1 MKFQHENATF
11 SLYEIHE
18 KTLLHAKS
26 FAILHRMGYRSFHN
40 LVNLCQKTGKVM
52 TGRYGI
58 AVLCLWVLSVTM
70 FIGQVQAKTEEL
82 KGFKDWMI
90 YKQETAKGR
99 ICFMSSVPKELRG
112 DYDRANRGETR
123 VFVSHGPGKAER
135 DVVSVLAGYRYK
147 KQSEV
152 DFSIDKKSATLFT
165 LDNRAWSQGP
175 EDDMRLVASMK
186 RGSKLIVT
194 GVSSRNN
201 KTIDEYSLSG
211 FTAAKNFLD
220 KACP

>member
-1 MKFQHENATF
+1 
-11 SLYEIHE
+11 
-18 KTLLHAKS
+18 
-26 FAILHRMGYRSFHN
+26 
-40 LVNLCQKTGKVM
+40 M
-52 TGRYGI
+52 TGRYSI
-58 AVLCLWVLSVTM
+58 TVLCLWILVVALGT
-70 FIGQVQAKTEEL
+70 GQVEAKTEEL
-82 KGFKDWMI
+82 KGFKDWTV

-99 ICFMSSVPKELRG
+99 ICFMSSVPKKLLG

-123 VFVSHGPGKAER
+123 VFVTHGPGKAER
-135 DVVSVLAGYRYK
+135 DVVSVLAGYRYR
-147 KQSEV
+147 KQTEV

-175 EDDMRLVASMK
+175 EDDMKLVAAMK

-194 GVSSRNN
+194 GMSSRNN

>member
-1 MKFQHENATF
+1 FKHENATF
-11 SLYEIHE
+11 SLYEFHE
-18 KTLLHAKS
+18 KALLHAKS

-52 TGRYGI
+52 TGRNGI
-58 AVLCLWVLSVTM
+58 AFLCLWVLSVTM
-70 FIGQVQAKTEEL
+70 VTGQVHAKTEEL

-175 EDDMRLVASMK
+175 EDDMRLVAAMK

-211 FTAAKNFLD
+211 FTAAKNF
-220 KACP
+220 PG

>member
-1 MKFQHENATF
+1 MQVLNSPEPTCRITI
-11 SLYEIHE
+11 SLYS
-18 KTLLHAKS
+18 APVDGS
-26 FAILHRMGYRSFHN
+26 GSASSFHGSAAGQDHAAN
-40 LVNLCQKTGKVM
+40 HCRPKLSSPHRA
-52 TGRYGI
+52 GRSTPNQDGPDRQ
-58 AVLCLWVLSVTM
+58 LWYRR
-70 FIGQVQAKTEEL
+70 K
-82 KGFKDWMI
+82 
-90 YKQETAKGR
+90 
-99 ICFMSSVPKELRG
+99 PLRG

-175 EDDMRLVASMK
+175 EDDMRLVAAMK

>member
-1 MKFQHENATF
+1 
-11 SLYEIHE
+11 
-18 KTLLHAKS
+18 
-26 FAILHRMGYRSFHN
+26 
-40 LVNLCQKTGKVM
+40 M
-52 TGRYGI
+52 TGRYGV
-58 AVLCLWVLSVTM
+58 AVLCLWIVAMVVVT
-70 FIGQVQAKTEEL
+70 GQVQAKTEEL
-82 KGFKDWMI
+82 KGFKDWMV
-90 YKQETAKGR
+90 YKQETANGR
-99 ICFMSSVPKELRG
+99 ICFMSSVPKKMRG

-123 VFVSHGPGKAER
+123 VFVSHGPGRAER

-152 DFSIDKKSATLFT
+152 DFSIDKKSANLFT
-165 LDNRAWSQGP
+165 LENRAWSQGP
-175 EDDMRLVASMK
+175 EDDMKLVAAMK

-201 KTIDEYSLSG
+201 KTIDEYALSG

>member
-1 MKFQHENATF
+1 M
-11 SLYEIHE
+11 
-18 KTLLHAKS
+18 
-26 FAILHRMGYRSFHN
+26 
-40 LVNLCQKTGKVM
+40 TGKYVFALFGLLLLGM
-52 TGRYGI
+52 VLGTGQ
-58 AVLCLWVLSVTM
+58 AE
-70 FIGQVQAKTEEL
+70 AKTEEL
-82 KGFKDWMI
+82 KGFKDWMV

-99 ICFMSSVPKELRG
+99 ICFMSSVPKKLRG
-112 DYDRANRGETR
+112 DYDRSNRGETR

-135 DVVSVLAGYRYK
+135 NVVSVLAGYRYK

-152 DFSIDKKSATLFT
+152 DFSVDKKKSTLFT

-175 EDDMRLVASMK
+175 EDDMKLIAAMK
-186 RGSKLIVT
+186 RGSRLIVT

-211 FTAAKNFLD
+211 FTAAKAFLD

>member
-1 MKFQHENATF
+1 MK
-11 SLYEIHE
+11 
-18 KTLLHAKS
+18 
-26 FAILHRMGYRSFHN
+26 
-40 LVNLCQKTGKVM
+40 
-52 TGRYGI
+52 GRYSVVG
-58 AVLCLWVLSVTM
+58 LCVWALSVFMTTE
-70 FIGQVQAKTEEL
+70 QVEAKTEEL
-82 KGFKDWMI
+82 KGFKDWVV

-99 ICFMSSVPKELRG
+99 ICFMSSVPEELRG

-152 DFSIDKKSATLFT
+152 EFSIDKKSATLFT

-175 EDDMRLVASMK
+175 EDDMRLVAAMK